1 MIQSD
6 IFRINWLLVTFRVKC
21 NKMEHFFTV
30 KSCNSKGLQ
39 RGVKG
44 VSPLHP
50 SISLHILHSVLYT
63 FLMALTKRI

>member
-1 MIQSD
+1 MQQD
-6 IFRINWLLVTFRVKC
+6 GT
-21 NKMEHFFTV
+21 FFTV
-30 KSCNSKGLQ
+30 KSCNSNGLQ

-63 FLMALTKRI
+63 FLMALTRRI

>member
-1 MIQSD
+1 MQRD
-6 IFRINWLLVTFRVKC
+6 GT
-21 NKMEHFFTV
+21 FFTV

-50 SISLHILHSVLYT
+50 SLHILHSVLYT
-63 FLMALTKRI
+63 FLMALTTRI